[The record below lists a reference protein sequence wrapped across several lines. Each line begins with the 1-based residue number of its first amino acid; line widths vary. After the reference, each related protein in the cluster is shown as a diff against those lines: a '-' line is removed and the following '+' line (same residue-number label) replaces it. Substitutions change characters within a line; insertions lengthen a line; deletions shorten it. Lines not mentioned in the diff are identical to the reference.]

1 MKTARI
7 LAPTKLPMTN
17 KTALTGSTDC
27 KITVAKTPIVAI
39 KTTKGKPTTKKQTV
53 RVKLQTKKLLIKV
66 RE

>member
-1 MKTARI
+1 M
-7 LAPTKLPMTN
+7 
-17 KTALTGSTDC
+17 
-27 KITVAKTPIVAI
+27 VAKTPIVAI